1 MADPAA
7 AMQAIVDLQANMGS
21 KARMNMPI
29 FDGMLD
35 TQATRTFLDLVDGYA
50 RVTRL
55 NNEETAQ
62 AVAFAM
68 VPGSAAAKWLAN
80 LRQRTPARAGD
91 WDELRPLILRRFT
104 PTLTASEKAAEVAK
118 CRQTKNQDVQTFM
131 DHCESVQLTLDL
143 DMADDRK
150 TGGQAAN
157 YALHVNEG
165 ILGLFL
171 GGLREEGGLKS
182 HVNAALGCT
191 TLQEHLDAAVKYER
205 HITKATKVAVVAELQ
220 QGRHDEA
227 SEGEDLDDLQEI
239 ANLRAKQASR
249 RNGGKKSDGGR
260 NSGSSNPGKG
270 KGAAGP
276 SGGPTRPR
284 LCWSCQSPSHLNRDC
299 PDKKPTPF
307 RGGGGGGGGSSG
319 KNGGYGAA
327 AINEMI
333 TKFGVAGIQALMQQG
348 TPQIQYDQQSQG
360 ERFSDINSLSYQQQ
374 QGQNFH

>member
-1 MADPAA
+1 MGDAA
-7 AMQAIVDLQANMGS
+7 EAMQAVIDLQANMGS
-21 KARMNMPI
+21 KARLNMPI
-29 FDGMLD
+29 FEGKLD
-35 TQATRTFLDLVDGYA
+35 LHTTRTFVDRVDGYA

-55 NNEETAQ
+55 TNEETAQ

-68 VPGSAAAKWLAN
+68 VPGSTAAKWLAN
-80 LRQRTPARAGD
+80 IKQRTPDDADA
-91 WDELRPLILRRFT
+91 WDALRPRLLRRFS
-104 PTLTASEKAAEVAK
+104 PALTASEKAVEVDGCK
-118 CRQTKNQDVQTFM
+118 QTKAQDVQTFM
-131 DHCESVQLTLDL
+131 DHCETTQLMLDL

-157 YALHVNEG
+157 YALHLNEG

-171 GGLREEGGLKS
+171 RGLREEGGLKS

-191 TLQEHLDAAVKYER
+191 TVQQHLDAAIKYER
-205 HITKATKVAVVAELQ
+205 HITKATKVAIVAELQ
-220 QGRHDEA
+220 QGQHDET
-227 SEGEDLDDLQEI
+227 SEGEDADDQQEI

-260 NSGSSNPGKG
+260 NGSSSNPGKG

-299 PDKKPTPF
+299 PDKKPMPF
-307 RGGGGGGGGSSG
+307 RGGGGGGGGG
-319 KNGGYGAA
+319 NNKGGGFGSN

-333 TKFGVAGIQALMQQG
+333 TKFGVAGIQALMQQA
-348 TPQIQYDQQSQG
+348 PQQIQYDQQS
-360 ERFSDINSLSYQQQ
+360 ERFSDINSLHYQQQ